1 VQVVADEGD
10 PSALKEIL
18 ARFRHHRSEVR
29 EAAIRVFTTI
39 TQTGDQDMISAIE
52 PMMEDDDQGCRMAAV
67 QALYRICNVGPLGD
81 AAVLARGRIIL
92 QKRIDFNNGAGD
104 PNRVILDS
112 VKKALATLNQK
123 APWIFGCDPAKEGE
137 YNALLPAYSVRITRD
152 QGVFTELVDPMPI
165 DTKFHSSLP
174 YRPPTPPWE
183 EKAMQKASLHKT
195 IAKAKEDLAIV
206 VNVMAQLEEEAE
218 ERELS
223 TGEQFELEEC
233 EKKEAQFTAILQKA
247 EEELKE
253 LIGDVEVQ
261 PPNTTKLGFIVSKK
275 TGYGE
280 HCQWHKCER
289 SACF

>member
-1 VQVVADEGD
+1 MLADEGD
-10 PSALKEIL
+10 PSALKEIC
-18 ARFRHHRSEVR
+18 ARFQHRRSEVR
-29 EAAIRVFTTI
+29 EAAIRAFTTI
-39 TQTGDQDMISAIE
+39 TQSGDQDMISAIE
-52 PMMEDDDQGCRMAAV
+52 PMMTDEDQGCRMAAV
-67 QALYRICNVGPLGD
+67 QALYKISNVGPLGD
-81 AAVLARGRIIL
+81 ASVLSRARAIL
-92 QKRIDFNNGAGD
+92 QKRIDLNNGAGD

-123 APWIFGCDPAKEGE
+123 APWIFSCDPAKEGE
-137 YNALLPAYSVRITRD
+137 YNALLPAYEVRITRD

-165 DTKFHSSLP
+165 DTKFNSSLP

-183 EKAMQKASLHKT
+183 ERAMQKASLNKT
-195 IAKAKEDLAIV
+195 IAKAKEDAAVV
-206 VNVMAQLEEEAE
+206 VNVIAQLEEEAE

-223 TGEQFELEEC
+223 TAEQYELDEC
-233 EKKEAQFTAILQKA
+233 VKKEAQYLAILAKA

-253 LIGDVEVQ
+253 LVGDVPVQ
-261 PPNTTKLGFIVSKK
+261 PPNTTKLGFTVSIK